1 MSLLPINPAAWKIA
15 GRTGQLV
22 DMFVGRVS
30 AFTRPERICVYL
42 GHDAL
47 AVCRV
52 TGRSKPIVRDK
63 AVLFTDASMHD
74 LTGRL
79 AVLDAW
85 LDAHPVRGA
94 IDWIIGIDYVRYLL
108 LPWNPRLASDA
119 FCRSL
124 TAALFAQHFAGDEI
138 PFADHQLRF
147 APVSFGHP
155 RLTALIANDV
165 IGELTAFSKRRKYR
179 IRQIAP
185 ALSVAWNRLFAQVK
199 LGTGVLALIEG
210 PRLLRIASNHGH
222 ITAFSIQPYSYSRLS
237 AIPDDA
243 TWVFPAHHL
252 VASAG
257 QMLAVDGHEPDD
269 DVRLAYALCGA
280 V

>member
-1 MSLLPINPAAWKIA
+1 MIVGWADQAA
-15 GRTGQLV
+15 
-22 DMFVGRVS
+22 
-30 AFTRPERICVYL
+30 RPERLCVYL

-52 TGRSKPIVRDK
+52 TGRFKPIVQDK
-63 AVLFTDASMHD
+63 AVLLTDAGVHD
-74 LTGRL
+74 LTSRL
-79 AVLDAW
+79 AALDAW
-85 LDAHPVRGA
+85 LDSHPVRGA

-108 LPWNPRLASDA
+108 LPWNPRLVSDA

-124 TAALFAQHFAGDEI
+124 TAALFAQHFAADAI

-155 RLTALIANDV
+155 RLAALIGNDV

-185 ALSVAWNRLFAQVK
+185 ALSVAWNRLFPQVK
-199 LGTGVLALIEG
+199 LGAGVLALIEG
-210 PRLLRIASNHGH
+210 PRLLRVASNHGH
-222 ITAFSIQPYSYSRLS
+222 ITAFSIQPYCYSRSS
-237 AIPDDA
+237 AIPDDV

-252 VASAG
+252 AASAG
-257 QMLAVDGHEPDD
+257 HMLTVDGHEPDD